1 MTRRTRASSPRT
13 GGDTL
18 AQLRDDLRKFAAQ
31 RDWEQFHTPKNLAMA
46 LAIEAAEVME
56 HFQWLTPEQSA
67 ALPAPERKALG
78 HEIADV
84 LLYLTRLAD
93 VTGIDPI
100 AAARSKLAINARRY
114 PVRAARGNA
123 LKYDRLASAG
133 AKAGSGKARKAPR
146 PRTSR

>member
-1 MTRRTRASSPRT
+1 MTTRPDRAGKTRT

-18 AQLRDDLRKFAAQ
+18 ARLRDDLRRFASR

-67 ALPAPERKALG
+67 ALSARERKALG

-93 VTGIDPI
+93 VAGIDPV

-114 PVRAARGNA
+114 PVAAARGNA
-123 LKYDRLASAG
+123 LKYDRLAAAG
-133 AKAGSGKARKAPR
+133 AASGRGRAR
-146 PRTSR
+146 RTRESG